1 MAAPLRWVHN
11 GDYKATDSPEVVL
24 DELRLLL
31 REEHNVLLIRT
42 WIIRV
47 HEISHFLAQ
56 AKSRSRKLAENEI
69 SRQRKRFRGC

>member
-1 MAAPLRWVHN
+1 MAAPPRWVHN
-11 GDYKATDSPEVVL
+11 VDHKATDSPEVVL

-47 HEISHFLAQ
+47 HEISHF
-56 AKSRSRKLAENEI
+56 
-69 SRQRKRFRGC
+69 

>member
-1 MAAPLRWVHN
+1 MAAPLRWVHSV
-11 GDYKATDSPEVVL
+11 DYKATDSPEVVL

-47 HEISHFLAQ
+47 HEISHFLAR
-56 AKSRSRKLAENEI
+56 ASSRSRKLAENEI
-69 SRQRKRFRGC
+69 SRQRKRFR

>member
-1 MAAPLRWVHN
+1 MAAPPLWVHSV
-11 GDYKATDSPEVVL
+11 DHKATDSPEVVL

-47 HEISHFLAQ
+47 LE
-56 AKSRSRKLAENEI
+56 
-69 SRQRKRFRGC
+69 

>member
-1 MAAPLRWVHN
+1 MAAPPLWVHRV
-11 GDYKATDSPEVVL
+11 DHKATDSPEVVL

-47 HEISHFLAQ
+47 LE
-56 AKSRSRKLAENEI
+56 
-69 SRQRKRFRGC
+69 

>member
-1 MAAPLRWVHN
+1 MAAPLLWVHSV
-11 GDYKATDSPEVVL
+11 DHKATDSPEFVL

-31 REEHNVLLIRT
+31 REKHNVLVFRT

-56 AKSRSRKLAENEI
+56 ARSRSRKLAENEI
-69 SRQRKRFRGC
+69 SRQ